1 MRLTD
6 DEKPLIAFGQ
16 DECIFKQYTFTK
28 KAWVGPNG
36 EKMLIPKDDGQGI
49 LISAFQSCEFA
60 FGLTLTKEQ
69 LDEIN
74 KKHNGEKYCDKK
86 AAIHL
91 CGTDKKPVLT
101 KSPLVCEFENG
112 ANNDGK
118 WNYETMVEQ
127 LEDSINGVDYL
138 CPQYD
143 FMFLFNHSSSHDQQ
157 QEDGLIIEY
166 MAKSYGGKQ

>member
-1 MRLTD
+1 MI
-6 DEKPLIAFGQ
+6 KKKLIIPGQ

-49 LISAFQSCEFA
+49 MISAFQSHEFG

-74 KKHNGEKYCDKK
+74 RKCNGEKYCDKK

-91 CGTDKKPVLT
+91 HGTDKKPALT
-101 KSPLVCEFENG
+101 KSPFVCEFEYG
-112 ANNDGK
+112 ANNDSY
-118 WNYETMVEQ
+118 WNYKTMVEK
-127 LEDSINGVDYL
+127 LEDSVNAVTYL

-143 FMFLFNHSSSHDQQ
+143 FMFLFDHSSRYDQQ
-157 QEDGLIIEY
+157 QEDGLNMEY